1 MTPKPTKLPKVRK
14 AVIAIAG
21 FGTRFLPTT
30 KASPKEMLPI
40 IDKPIVQYIAEELS
54 AAGIKNI
61 ILITNWQKKSVEDHF
76 DPSFELEHMLL
87 AQGKKELVVK
97 MKKISQLANFSYMR
111 QIEGYGN
118 ALPAITAKELIGNEP
133 FIYAFGDDLVKSKV
147 PFAKQLIDAYRH
159 YGCSVIGVQEVDKKE
174 VSKYGIVKLSG
185 RTAFLEDIVEKPSP
199 DKAPSQLASFGRY
212 LFTPEIF
219 DALAKIKKGKGGE
232 YWIVDGI
239 KILAHKGRVATC
251 KVKGGKWLTTGDPA
265 TYLDTMLEYALDQ
278 PELKQI
284 ILNKVRRR

>member
-1 MTPKPTKLPKVRK
+1 MTRQPTKLLPVRK

-21 FGTRFLPTT
+21 FGTRFLPVT

-40 IDKPIVQYIAEELS
+40 IDKPIVQYIVEELS
-54 AAGIKNI
+54 AAGIKEI
-61 ILITNWQKKSVEDHF
+61 ILVTNWQKKSVEDHF

-97 MKKISQLANFSYMR
+97 MKKISQLASFSYMR

-118 ALPAITAKELIGNEP
+118 ALPAITAKGLIGNEP
-133 FIYAFGDDLVKSKV
+133 FIYAFGDDLVKSKI
-147 PFAKQLIDAYRH
+147 PFAKQLINAYRR
-159 YGCSVIGVQEVDKKE
+159 YSCSVIGIQEIDKKE

-185 RTAFLEDIVEKPSP
+185 KTAFLEDIVEKPSS
-199 DKAPSQLASFGRY
+199 DKAPSQLASIGRY

-219 DALAKIKKGKGGE
+219 DALAKIKKGRGGE
-232 YWIVDGI
+232 YWLVDGI
-239 KILAHKGRVATC
+239 KILATKGRVATC

-265 TYLDTMLEYALDQ
+265 TYLNAILEYALDQ

-284 ILNKVRRR
+284 IFNKVRQR